1 MSDSREDE
9 TLFFMDPDPRGVLPL
24 DGLHISR
31 SLRKFVRKSNWRVKF
46 NSDFASVISECAQ
59 IDPDKNRHE
68 TWISRPIEELY
79 KFLNENG
86 HAFSVEVYQTDKLI
100 GGLYGVSLGGA
111 FFGESMFSRQT
122 NASKIALIA
131 LVRGL
136 KEKGYSLLDTQ
147 YLTPHLATL
156 GGVEI
161 SRKAY
166 HERLTHALTLKAQF
180 PCEDI
185 AVRELIP

>member
-31 SLRKFVRKSNWRVKF
+31 SLQKFVRKSNWRVKF

-86 HAFSVEVYQTDKLI
+86 HAFSVEVYQTCARVNTLSI
-100 GGLYGVSLGGA
+100 ISHFPSFCLC
-111 FFGESMFSRQT
+111 
-122 NASKIALIA
+122 
-131 LVRGL
+131 
-136 KEKGYSLLDTQ
+136 
-147 YLTPHLATL
+147 LTCGRA
-156 GGVEI
+156 
-161 SRKAY
+161 
-166 HERLTHALTLKAQF
+166 
-180 PCEDI
+180 
-185 AVRELIP
+185 